1 MKKALYPIILLMII
15 TLQVN
20 AQWTPN
26 AAVNTPIGV
35 RSGDQV
41 VTKCLT
47 HPSGYTWY
55 AWFSLEMGNYNV
67 RVQLTDLY
75 GNKAFAND
83 GLLISSNNSDTWVT
97 DFDLAVDQDTCAIVV
112 FQDIRAGNNEVY
124 AYRVSPSGEQLWGT
138 NGVRLSNSNG
148 AADYSPKVCVTSEG
162 NAVVVWEESST
173 VEKVILQKIS
183 PSGSKLWGSGI
194 VMAGSGSQNYYMFP
208 SIMSTTEDEVYVLWF
223 KRGSSMYDP
232 KHLYAQRVKSD
243 GSMKWAAD
251 KGVFTS
257 SGIPMIPSI
266 SLIPDT
272 SDGFYVAWYDDR
284 NNDWNYSTFVQ
295 HVDNNGTALFAT
307 NGVEAVVN
315 NSNNHSYP
323 SIALSPDGNDLY
335 VFLVEMDGNQNQRGL
350 YGQRISSSGTRLW
363 TNSGKIFQSLSTLD
377 LGMVS
382 TRMLDNDVV
391 VFYAKKTNLGSD
403 QIKAMKIDS
412 DGSYLWSGNGHVVVS
427 SANGNKDDLIV
438 GQYYFGQFIAA
449 WSDQRSDNGD
459 IYAQNITDDG
469 TMGAQAFD
477 LILNPDSLIFDQP
490 GNDWIADGK
499 YFSIKNPTSQT
510 VVIDS
515 MNMEGTIGPGAYWN
529 VDSLLTFPLSL
540 ASGDSLWLNVKM
552 NLITGDVMPG
562 FVTDSL
568 NIYSSLGQYVEIIML
583 DSIYLWDKNMVP
595 DGFNT
600 LSIFPNPAH
609 KNITIQYYCSEPVI
623 LLAEI
628 ISSEGKILLLSD
640 RIRSGYG
647 ENTLMLELP
656 QLMPGIYTLRLR
668 DNASGLFTAKT
679 LIIN

>member
-1 MKKALYPIILLMII
+1 MKKALYPIIFLI
-15 TLQVN
+15 TLCLQLN

-41 VTKCLT
+41 VTKCIT
-47 HPSGYTWY
+47 HPSGYSWY
-55 AWFSLEMGNYNV
+55 AWFSLENGNYNV
-67 RVQLTDLY
+67 RVQKTDLY

-124 AYRVSPSGEQLWGT
+124 AYRVSPSGQQLWGA
-138 NGVRLSNSNG
+138 NGIRLSNSSG
-148 AADYSPKVCVTSEG
+148 SADYSPKVCVTTEG

-183 PSGSKLWGSGI
+183 PAGSKLWGSGI

-208 SIMSTTEDEVYVLWF
+208 SVMSTTEDEVYVLWF

-232 KHLYAQRVKSD
+232 KHLYAQRIKSD
-243 GSMKWAAD
+243 GSMKWATD

-295 HVDNNGTALFAT
+295 HMNGSGTALFT
-307 NGVEAVVN
+307 SNGVEAVVN

-350 YGQRISSSGTRLW
+350 YGQRISSAGTRLW
-363 TNSGKIFQSLSTLD
+363 ANSGKMFQSLSTLD

-391 VFYAKKTNLGSD
+391 VFYAKKTALGSD

-412 DGSYLWSGNGHVVVS
+412 DGNYLWSGNGHLVIS

-438 GQYYFGQFIAA
+438 GQHYFGQFIAA
-449 WSDQRSDNGD
+449 WSDQRNDNGD

-469 TMGAQAFD
+469 TMGAQSFD
-477 LILNPDSLIFDQP
+477 LILNPDTLIYEQP
-490 GNDWIADGK
+490 EEEWLFAGK
-499 YFSIKNPTSQT
+499 YFSIKNPTMQT

-515 MNMEGTIGPGAYWN
+515 MDMQGEIGPGAFWN
-529 VDSLLTFPLSL
+529 VDTTLSFPISIP
-540 ASGDSLWLNVKM
+540 ANDSLYLNVKM
-552 NLITGDVMPG
+552 NLVIGDEVPG
-562 FVTDSL
+562 FVSDSL
-568 NIYSSLGQYVEIIML
+568 NIYSSLGQYAEIIML
-583 DSIYLWDKNMVP
+583 DSIYLWNSNNNPDKSAKI
-595 DGFNT
+595 
-600 LSIFPNPAH
+600 SIYPNPAH
-609 KNITIQYYCSEPVI
+609 KTATLRFESKDQNSADIQ
-623 LLAEI
+623 L
-628 ISSEGKILLLSD
+628 ISPDGKIILIGKNISKIKGMNSID
-640 RIRSGYG
+640 
-647 ENTLMLELP
+647 LELP
-656 QLMPGIYTLRLR
+656 EAEPGVYTLILI
-668 DNASGLFTAKT
+668 DNESGIRTGIK
-679 LIIN
+679 LILN

>member
-1 MKKALYPIILLMII
+1 MKKVTCSIIILLIMS
-15 TLQVN
+15 LQLS

-26 AAVNTPIGV
+26 VAVNTPIGV

-41 VTKCLT
+41 VTKCVT

-55 AWFSLEMGNYNV
+55 AWFSLENGNYNV
-67 RVQLTDLY
+67 RVQKTDKY
-75 GNKAFAND
+75 GNRAFAND
-83 GLLISSNNSDTWVT
+83 GLLISSNSSDTWVT

-124 AYRVSPSGEQLWGT
+124 AYRVSPSGEQLWGA

-208 SIMSTTEDEVYVLWF
+208 SIMSTTNDEVYVLWF
-223 KRGSSMYDP
+223 KRGSGMYDP
-232 KHLYAQRVKSD
+232 KHLYAQRIKSN
-243 GSMKWAAD
+243 GSAKWAAD
-251 KGVFTS
+251 KGVFTN

-272 SDGFYVAWYDDR
+272 DDGFYVAWYDDR

-295 HVDNNGTALFAT
+295 HITGDGSNQLIS
-307 NGVEAVVN
+307 NGVEAIVN

-323 SIALSPDGNDLY
+323 SIALSPDGNDIY

-382 TRMLDNDVV
+382 TRMLENDVV

-438 GQYYFGQFIAA
+438 GIHNSGQFIAA

-459 IYAQNITDDG
+459 IYAQNLTDEG
-469 TMGAQAFD
+469 TLGAQSFD
-477 LILNPDSLIFDQP
+477 LVLNPDTLVFGQP
-490 GNDWIADGK
+490 EEEWLLDGR
-499 YFSIKNPTSQT
+499 YFSIKNPTMQT
-510 VVIDS
+510 VIIDS
-515 MNMEGTIGPGAYWN
+515 MSMEGQIGSGAFWM
-529 VDSLLTFPLSL
+529 VDTTLSFPLSIP
-540 ASGDSLWLNVKM
+540 ANDSLYLNVM
-552 NLITGDVMPG
+552 MDFIVGDEVPG
-562 FVTDSL
+562 YVSDSL

-595 DGFNT
+595 DGFNA